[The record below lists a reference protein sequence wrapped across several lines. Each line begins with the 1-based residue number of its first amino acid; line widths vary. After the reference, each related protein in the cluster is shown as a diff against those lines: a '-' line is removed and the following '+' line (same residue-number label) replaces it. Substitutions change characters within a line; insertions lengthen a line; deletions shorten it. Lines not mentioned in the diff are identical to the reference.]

1 MVISRCFASL
11 VDVEMMKR
19 IVLRLKC
26 ALIVLMVSFPAGCGF
41 YRTVRNEP
49 PPSETRRFGPV
60 NTSAEMDRPVLLL
73 GRLENPRRSPT
84 RWRDIGKGMTDMLSR
99 ELRAAGTYDAWISTR
114 LAREVDSILG
124 DLPTS
129 RKDRFD
135 SLRGQNPE
143 IHYVI
148 LGGVTDFLHIQRRKG
163 NPRGGRDPNRQTGY
177 SEALVAIEF
186 SVVDIE
192 SGRVVLTDH
201 VTGSVFIEDGT
212 VQESYRS
219 MSFGSYR
226 FWNTPL
232 GEASLEAIGHVIY
245 QIQQLPVPARQ
256 LVANAAHGETF
267 EVGGESESSVAE
279 FVNPERSASQPQP
292 FYRKDVIRIVSQV
305 HPRKIE
311 VAWSRQHVVGVND
324 VYYVSRHDAAS
335 ENLVSINDPDTG
347 RPLRA
352 RIIATGKTGG
362 TALLNGMK
370 PANTDLRGAI
380 LTRQRASRT
389 RSKMT
394 KSSEDSLGAGRVE
407 SSTQ

>member
-1 MVISRCFASL
+1 
-11 VDVEMMKR
+11 MKR

-26 ALIVLMVSFPAGCGF
+26 ALIVVMVSSSAGCGF

-49 PPSETRRFGPV
+49 PPTERRFGSV
-60 NTSAEMDRPVLLL
+60 NTSAETDRPVVLL
-73 GRLENPRRSPT
+73 GHLENPRRSPS

-148 LGGVTDFLHIQRRKG
+148 LGGVTDFLHIQRREG
-163 NPRGGRDPNRQTGY
+163 NPRDGRNPNRQIGY

-201 VTGSVFIEDGT
+201 VTGSVFVEDGT
-212 VQESYRS
+212 VQEPYRS

-226 FWNTPL
+226 FWGTPL
-232 GEASLEAIGHVIY
+232 GEASREAIGRVID
-245 QIQQLPVPARQ
+245 QIQQLPVPARH
-256 LVANAAHGETF
+256 LVAGAAQEGTTVVAGEY
-267 EVGGESESSVAE
+267 EVSEAE
-279 FVNPERSASQPQP
+279 FVNPERSAPQP
-292 FYRKDVIRIVSQV
+292 LRFDRKDVIRIVSQV

-311 VAWSRQHVVGVND
+311 VAWSRRQVVGVND
-324 VYYVSRHDAAS
+324 VFFVSFHDAAS

-347 RPLRA
+347 HPLQA
-352 RIIATGKTGG
+352 RIIATGQTGG
-362 TALLNGMK
+362 TAFLNGMK
-370 PANTDLRGAI
+370 PAGTDLRGAI
-380 LTRQRASRT
+380 LTRQRASRI

-394 KSSEDSLGAGRVE
+394 ISSGDSHSAGRAE
-407 SSTQ
+407 STTR